1 MRRPVLAFFLL
12 LFCLAAHA
20 ADRGPADRGPADRGA
35 LFSATL
41 NGHTMLLFGT
51 LHVGQSSFYPLEP
64 RIAQALASASTLALE
79 MDPGQ
84 PRAAL
89 KRAVRSHGML
99 VPGEDDYG
107 AMPSAQKRRLDA
119 LILQGGLDAGTVLD
133 YKPVLLATLLALA
146 EYTKQGYRGDW
157 SSEAWLARSARAAD
171 VRVLELESLS
181 AQLSLLDRLSVAD
194 RWRFLDEMMGAIE
207 SGALR
212 SDARAMVQAWST
224 ADHTALDAIA
234 ARCEADRSVSGQF
247 VNAVLLKE
255 RNQKLADKLVWLLE
269 AEEKTVAAVGI
280 LHLLGT
286 GSVPALLQERGV
298 SIERIY

>member
-1 MRRPVLAFFLL
+1 MRRPVLAFLL
-12 LFCLAAHA
+12 ALFCLVTHA
-20 ADRGPADRGPADRGA
+20 AERAPADRGPADRGA

-51 LHVGQSSFYPLEP
+51 LHVGQSSFYPLAP
-64 RIAQALASASTLALE
+64 RIAQALAAASTLALE
-79 MDPGQ
+79 MDPAQ

-89 KRAVRSHGML
+89 QRAVRSHGML

-157 SSEAWLARSARAAD
+157 SSEAWLARTARAAD
-171 VRVLELESLS
+171 VRVLELESLP
-181 AQLSLLDRLSVAD
+181 AQLSLLDRLSVPD

-224 ADHTALDAIA
+224 ADRTALDAIA
-234 ARCEADRSVSGQF
+234 ARCEADRSVSGQL

-255 RNQKLADKLVWLLE
+255 RNWTLADKLVRLLE

-298 SIERIY
+298 TIERLY

>member
-1 MRRPVLAFFLL
+1 MRRPVLAFLL
-12 LFCLAAHA
+12 VLFTLAVHA
-20 ADRGPADRGPADRGA
+20 AERSPAERGA

-51 LHVGQSSFYPLEP
+51 LHVGQSGFYPLEP
-64 RIAQALASASTLALE
+64 RIAQALAAASTLALE
-79 MDPGQ
+79 MDPAQ

-89 KRAVRSHGML
+89 QRAVRSHGML

-146 EYTKQGYRGDW
+146 EYTRQGYRGDW
-157 SSEAWLARSARAAD
+157 SSEAWLARTARAAD

-181 AQLSLLDRLSVAD
+181 AQLSLLDRLSVPE

-224 ADHTALDAIA
+224 ADRTALDAIA

-255 RNQKLADKLVWLLE
+255 RNRKLADKLVRLLE
-269 AEEKTVAAVGI
+269 AEQKTVAAVGV

-298 SIERIY
+298 TIERLY

>member
-1 MRRPVLAFFLL
+1 MCRPVLAFLL
-12 LFCLAAHA
+12 ALSCLAAQA
-20 ADRGPADRGPADRGA
+20 ADRGA

-64 RIAQALASASTLALE
+64 RIAQALALAEASTLALE
-79 MDPGQ
+79 VDPAQ

-89 KRAVRSHGML
+89 LKAVRAHGRL
-99 VPGEDDYG
+99 AAGEGGYG

-119 LILQGGLDAGTVLD
+119 LVVQGGYDAGTVLD
-133 YKPVLLATLLALA
+133 YQPVLLATLLALA

-157 SSEAWLARSARAAD
+157 SSEAWLARTARAND
-171 VRVLELESLS
+171 VRVLELESL
-181 AQLSLLDRLSVAD
+181 AGQLALLNRLPEPD
-194 RWRFLDEMMGAIE
+194 RWRFLDEMMASIE

-224 ADHTALDAIA
+224 AEREALDAIA
-234 ARCEADRSVSGQF
+234 ARNEADRSVSGQF

-255 RNQKLADKLVWLLE
+255 RNAVLADKLMRLLE
-269 AEEKTVAAVGI
+269 AEEKTVAAVGV

-286 GSVPALLQERGV
+286 GSLPALLQERGV
-298 SIERIY
+298 SVERIY

>member
-1 MRRPVLAFFLL
+1 MRRPVLAFLL
-12 LFCLAAHA
+12 ALFCLAAHA
-20 ADRGPADRGPADRGA
+20 AERGA

-41 NGHTMLLFGT
+41 NGHNMLLFGT

-79 MDPGQ
+79 MDPDQ

-89 KRAVRSHGML
+89 LRAVRSHGML
-99 VPGEDDYG
+99 TVGEGDYD
-107 AMPSAQKRRLDA
+107 AMPSARKRRLDA
-119 LILQGGLDAGTVLD
+119 LILQGGYDAGTVLD

-146 EYTKQGYRGDW
+146 EYTKQGYAGDW
-157 SSEAWLARSARAAD
+157 SSEAWLARTARAGK
-171 VRVLELESLS
+171 VRVLALESLS
-181 AQLSLLDRLSVAD
+181 GQLSLLDRLAGPE
-194 RWRFLDEMMGAIE
+194 RWRFLDEIMGSIE

-212 SDARAMVQAWST
+212 NDARAMVQAWST
-224 ADHTALDAIA
+224 ADREALDAIA
-234 ARCEADRSVSGQF
+234 ARCEADRSMSGQF

-255 RNQKLADKLVWLLE
+255 RNAGLADKLVRLLE
-269 AEEKTVAAVGI
+269 AEEKTVAALGV

-298 SIERIY
+298 SVERIY

>member
-20 ADRGPADRGPADRGA
+20 ADRGPADRGA

-171 VRVLELESLS
+171 VRVLELESLP
-181 AQLSLLDRLSVAD
+181 AQLSLLDRLSVPD

-224 ADHTALDAIA
+224 ADRTALDAIA

-255 RNQKLADKLVWLLE
+255 RNQKLADKLVRLLE

-298 SIERIY
+298 AIERIY

>member
-1 MRRPVLAFFLL
+1 MRRPVLAFLL
-12 LFCLAAHA
+12 VLFCLAAHA
-20 ADRGPADRGPADRGA
+20 ADRGA

-79 MDPGQ
+79 MDPAQ

-89 KRAVRSHGML
+89 QRAVRSHGML
-99 VPGEDDYG
+99 ALGEADYD

-119 LILQGGLDAGTVLD
+119 LVLQGGLDAGTVLD

-157 SSEAWLARSARAAD
+157 SSEAWLARTARARG

-181 AQLSLLDRLSVAD
+181 GQLALLDRLAEPE
-194 RWRFLDEMMGAIE
+194 RWRFLDEIMASIE

-212 SDARAMVQAWST
+212 NDARAMVQAWST
-224 ADHTALDAIA
+224 ADREGLDAIA

-255 RNQKLADKLVWLLE
+255 RNEGLADKLMKLLE
-269 AEEKTVAAVGI
+269 AEEKTVAAVGV

-298 SIERIY
+298 SIERVY